1 MLVLVVGGER
11 LRVPI
16 GRRAFCRG
24 LGLARG

>member
-1 MLVLVVGGER
+1 MLVLVVVGAC

-16 GRRAFCRG
+16 GRRDFGRG